1 MKRSSCAGLLALF
14 ALVLCLSA
22 AAAAWVGLVLP
33 QRAAQAFGP
42 PSPRLDFIDRAYLSA
57 RLLRQEQTL
66 KTPANP
72 DGAPL
77 PFQVGLGE
85 PTYAITNRLQ
95 AAGIIL
101 DAQALRDYLVYTG
114 LDASL
119 QAGEYSLSPR
129 QTPIQIALALQDAT
143 PREVTFRILPGW
155 RMEEVAAALPTSGLE
170 FTPPAFLA
178 LAGQPPPGL
187 TPAVEGAPPGATLEG
202 FLFPDSYRIPRQ
214 ASPQQ
219 FLETILA
226 NFQLKITPKMRQGF
240 GDQGL
245 SLYQAVTLAS
255 IVQREAILE
264 DEMPTIAS
272 VFFNRL
278 ANGMRLDSDP
288 TVQYALGYN
297 PAQETWW
304 TNPLD
309 SAHLALE
316 SPYNTYLHP
325 GLPPAPIA
333 SPGLAALQ
341 AVAFP
346 AQSPYYYFRAACDGS
361 GRHNFARTFAEH
373 QQNACP

>member
-1 MKRSSCAGLLALF
+1 MKRTSCAWLLALC
-14 ALVLCLSA
+14 ALAACLLSGT
-22 AAAAWVGLVLP
+22 AAWAAIALP

-42 PSPRLDFIDRAYLSA
+42 PSTRLDFVDRAFLSA
-57 RLLRQEQTL
+57 RLLRQEQAL

-72 DGAPL
+72 GGLPL

-114 LDASL
+114 LDTSL

-155 RMEEVAAALPTSGLE
+155 RLEEIAAALPTSGLE

-178 LAGQPPPGL
+178 LAGQPPPDL
-187 TPAVEGAPPGATLEG
+187 APAVEGAPPGAALEG

-226 NFQLKITPKMRQGF
+226 NFRLKVTPEMRQGF
-240 GDQGL
+240 GSQGL

-309 SAHLALE
+309 PAHLSFE

-361 GRHNFARTFAEH
+361 GRHNFAQTFQEH
-373 QQNACP
+373 QHNACP